1 MKIQEI
7 IENRGIEEVLHFT
20 TNKGL
25 TGILA
30 TNALKART
38 HLPEDKYLEYIYKY
52 NCPDRSR
59 DKEWW
64 EYINLSITSVNRRL
78 FNISSGKWHAGDDG
92 WWCVL
97 SFAPE
102 ILTHDG
108 VYFANTNNMYSGVKR
123 MKESEGLESLFAQRI
138 HQYINSTVQRTAN
151 CPSNQPTC
159 QQAEV
164 LYPHEL
170 SLNYL
175 TRIYVGS
182 NDTAA
187 KCESIQTIFP
197 IYQKI
202 PCVLEH
208 DLLEL

>member
-7 IENRGIEEVLHFT
+7 IEKRGIEEILHFT

-30 TNALKART
+30 TDAVKART
-38 HLPEDKYLEYIYKY
+38 LLPEDKYLEYIYKY

-64 EYINLSITSVNRRL
+64 GYVNLSITSVNRRL
-78 FNISSGKWHAGDDG
+78 FKISSGKWHTDKDG
-92 WWCVL
+92 WWCIL

-102 ILTHDG
+102 ICTHNG
-108 VYFANTNNMYSGVKR
+108 VFFTNTNNMYSGVEHR
-123 MKESEGLESLFAQRI
+123 KEAEGLESLFAQRI
-138 HQYINSTVQRTAN
+138 YQYRNSTISRPPN
-151 CPSNQPTC
+151 YSSNQPTC

-170 SLNYL
+170 SLKYL

-182 NDTAA
+182 NEIAA
-187 KCESIQTIFP
+187 KCESIQTVFSD
-197 IYQKI
+197 YQNI
-202 PCVLEH
+202 PCVVRH
-208 DLLEL
+208 DLF